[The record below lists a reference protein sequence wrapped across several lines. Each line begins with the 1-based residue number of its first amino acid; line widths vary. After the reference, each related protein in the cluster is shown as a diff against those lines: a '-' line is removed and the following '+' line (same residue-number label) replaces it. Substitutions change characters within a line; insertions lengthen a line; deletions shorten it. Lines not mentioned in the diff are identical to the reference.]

1 MVSSYVIL
9 KLFNKA
15 TSDRRQNNRE
25 RNETLSGSLS
35 ITTQRENN
43 TNKCRICLKEGT
55 VPIYNDLGDVMAV
68 DISTFGGID
77 LSEDDE
83 SLHFMCDPCSKLLE
97 AAILFRKTAKKT
109 DQILKNIAAK
119 NTKLSIESKGSS
131 TQEKVE
137 DNSESSTLVIQS
149 YFSSVASNIGDA
161 EESLTVKPIK
171 KIPKVQCRV
180 CFKVITKSYYK
191 EHFALHDHTAAKYV
205 CDICGKSFRQRCSY
219 RKHYFT
225 HSSEFPWKCK
235 LCPYRGRHSGL
246 LKTHMHVHT
255 GDYRF
260 MCTECPARFLTK
272 SNLNKHS
279 LKHKEPLFKCDT
291 CQRGFHSKLNLER
304 HFEADHLGIKNHICH
319 VCGKA
324 FGYRKAMMRHQLDV
338 HKREKKVNGRTPA
351 YIEAELKNLDS
362 FL

>member
-1 MVSSYVIL
+1 MVSTYFIV

-15 TSDRRQNNRE
+15 TSDRVKYNRE
-25 RNETLSGSLS
+25 RNQRTDESSPKTSQQETT
-35 ITTQRENN
+35 I
-43 TNKCRICLKEGT
+43 NKCRICLKEGT
-55 VPIYNDLGDVMAV
+55 VSIYNEQDNDMAV
-68 DISTFGGID
+68 DICTFGDID

-83 SLHFMCDPCSKLLE
+83 SLQFMCDPCHKLLE
-97 AAILFRKTAKKT
+97 AAILFRKTAKKS
-109 DQILKNIAAK
+109 DHILKNTAAK
-119 NTKLSIESKGSS
+119 NKNLSIESQESLS
-131 TQEKVE
+131 QEKVE
-137 DNSESSTLVIQS
+137 ENTKELVLQN
-149 YFSSVASNIGDA
+149 YFSAVASENGVA
-161 EESLTVKPIK
+161 EKSVPIK
-171 KIPKVQCRV
+171 PVKKLTKVQCRV

-225 HSSEFPWKCK
+225 HSSEFPCKCK

-246 LKTHMHVHT
+246 LKTHMRTHT

-279 LKHKEPLFKCDT
+279 LKHKEPPFKCDT

-351 YIEAELKNLDS
+351 YIEAELKDLDN